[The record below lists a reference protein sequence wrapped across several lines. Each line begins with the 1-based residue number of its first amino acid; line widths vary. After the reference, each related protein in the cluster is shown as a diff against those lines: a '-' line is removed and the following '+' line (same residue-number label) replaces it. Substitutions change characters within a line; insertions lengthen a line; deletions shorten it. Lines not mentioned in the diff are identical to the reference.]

1 MTIFVFL
8 ANTKKTKGGGDTQ
21 RETHHHSRARIY
33 THIHTHE
40 MKRNTGA
47 AGRRS
52 SQNTEGAPTTT
63 TTGKPRAPVA
73 VSSSSS
79 AGLVVPSSGD
89 NVMMMNATTKKYNKT
104 TTTGDATKERHQ
116 QWTTKHWLS
125 AVLVPAVFFL
135 SVVVVSNSNY
145 GKSVE
150 EVTALMAEKETLLA
164 QDQNANE
171 SDPEAS
177 TEEISSR
184 VNVPTEE
191 EEAMEELR
199 STRESNQMEDEKSD
213 APRAKRASDTC
224 AYLEQQAG
232 LQYFFKNRCDFDAD
246 AMMINPADKSENP
259 ERVKLEFI
267 ALASYLEGFSYIEH
281 KRISDKKAAEV
292 LRIRAEAE
300 TVASYS
306 EGKVDDDQRDTEE
319 HVLEAAIAQSPPPPM
334 VPQNIVEEQEQKEVA
349 DSEEEASSEEQIQA
363 AEEQLVYEKEAE
375 KTPKKKKWQ
384 FWRKADK
391 KVPTLQAS
399 DSDVGSME
407 TMEKAEEAGEQ
418 GESTSQV
425 SDSDVGGMETME
437 KAEEAGEQGESTSQ
451 VSDSDVGSM
460 ETMEKA
466 EEAGEQGESTSQV
479 SDSDVGGMETMEN
492 AEEAGEQGESTL
504 QAPDSDV
511 RTIPPPP
518 PSEVAELRE
527 VVKNM
532 ASKMDTFVESITEKA
547 EEAGE
552 QGESTSQVSDSDVG
566 TMETMEKAEE
576 AGEQEVSQEE
586 SELETINRRMLLK
599 KKKDKE
605 KEAPAPDQTIINQA
619 EPNALVGP
627 KPYKAIVIGKKQAA
641 LGLLIARSFKT
652 LQLPAVTEIYEGEP
666 KAFELVVEMTEKEA
680 KEPGAG
686 DVRVKQEVIGN
697 KNGMH
702 DIELSKSKDDAR
714 KGLTNRRTMS
724 VPMITGDSLIANTK
738 HEEKTIVL
746 HLGEE
751 HVAEVVKGFKK
762 TLNHGGRIGGPVST
776 PRIVF
781 FRAKKLKEASDAFK
795 GLPFQVFIVGKPHDE
810 TSSSSRPFLM
820 RIDGVRYN
828 KQLDSIKDDM
838 NYLVMALHHN
848 DPYIDVAFSEGATVC
863 DSSCNCFTS
872 STFRQAAPVCSG
884 HTAHLESYK
893 DHTWRGPKNKAK
905 IRHAHLYGSDGR
917 GGQMLVQHNVE
928 SAVLNR
934 LDNFLS
940 KDLPSLDTVG
950 GRDWISEGL
959 KQAED
964 EANGLGEFAPKVK
977 GKNKKKKKHED
988 EFTNEYLLKNPL
1000 ISSGYTWT
1008 GGNGYADV
1016 GGGSIEK
1023 DVREIDFRRK
1033 SKRKNSRH
1041 IN

>member
-1 MTIFVFL
+1 
-8 ANTKKTKGGGDTQ
+8 
-21 RETHHHSRARIY
+21 
-33 THIHTHE
+33 
-40 MKRNTGA
+40 MKRNTGG
-47 AGRRS
+47 AGRR
-52 SQNTEGAPTTT
+52 SQNTEGAPPPTTTTT

-73 VSSSSS
+73 VSSSSSS

-89 NVMMMNATTKKYNKT
+89 NVMMMMNATTKKYNNNKT

-292 LRIRAEAE
+292 LQIRAEAE

-407 TMEKAEEAGEQ
+407 TMEKAEEAG
-418 GESTSQV
+418 
-425 SDSDVGGMETME
+425 
-437 KAEEAGEQGESTSQ
+437 K
-451 VSDSDVGSM
+451 
-460 ETMEKA
+460 
-466 EEAGEQGESTSQV
+466 QGESTSQV

-492 AEEAGEQGESTL
+492 AEEVGEQGESTL

-576 AGEQEVSQEE
+576 AGEQEESQEE

>member
-1 MTIFVFL
+1 MNKENQPRKSQIL
-8 ANTKKTKGGGDTQ
+8 
-21 RETHHHSRARIY
+21 
-33 THIHTHE
+33 
-40 MKRNTGA
+40 MWTG
-47 AGRRS
+47 
-52 SQNTEGAPTTT
+52 
-63 TTGKPRAPVA
+63 
-73 VSSSSS
+73 
-79 AGLVVPSSGD
+79 
-89 NVMMMNATTKKYNKT
+89 
-104 TTTGDATKERHQ
+104 
-116 QWTTKHWLS
+116 
-125 AVLVPAVFFL
+125 
-135 SVVVVSNSNY
+135 
-145 GKSVE
+145 
-150 EVTALMAEKETLLA
+150 
-164 QDQNANE
+164 
-171 SDPEAS
+171 
-177 TEEISSR
+177 
-184 VNVPTEE
+184 
-191 EEAMEELR
+191 
-199 STRESNQMEDEKSD
+199 
-213 APRAKRASDTC
+213 
-224 AYLEQQAG
+224 
-232 LQYFFKNRCDFDAD
+232 
-246 AMMINPADKSENP
+246 
-259 ERVKLEFI
+259 
-267 ALASYLEGFSYIEH
+267 
-281 KRISDKKAAEV
+281 
-292 LRIRAEAE
+292 
-300 TVASYS
+300 
-306 EGKVDDDQRDTEE
+306 
-319 HVLEAAIAQSPPPPM
+319 
-334 VPQNIVEEQEQKEVA
+334 
-349 DSEEEASSEEQIQA
+349 
-363 AEEQLVYEKEAE
+363 
-375 KTPKKKKWQ
+375 
-384 FWRKADK
+384 
-391 KVPTLQAS
+391 
-399 DSDVGSME
+399 ME

-425 SDSDVGGMETME
+425 SDSDVGGMET
-437 KAEEAGEQGESTSQ
+437 
-451 VSDSDVGSM
+451 V
-460 ETMEKA
+460 MEKA

-576 AGEQEVSQEE
+576 AAEQEESQEE

-599 KKKDKE
+599 KKDTE

-738 HEEKTIVL
+738 HEEDNRFT
-746 HLGEE
+746 LGRR
-751 HVAEVVKGFKK
+751 ARRGSCQRFQK

-848 DPYIDVAFSEGATVC
+848 DPPYIDVSFSEGATVC

-893 DHTWRGPKNKAK
+893 DHTWRGPKTKPRFDMRTCTVPTVAAAK
-905 IRHAHLYGSDGR
+905 C
-917 GGQMLVQHNVE
+917 
-928 SAVLNR
+928 
-934 LDNFLS
+934 
-940 KDLPSLDTVG
+940 
-950 GRDWISEGL
+950 
-959 KQAED
+959 
-964 EANGLGEFAPKVK
+964 
-977 GKNKKKKKHED
+977 
-988 EFTNEYLLKNPL
+988 
-1000 ISSGYTWT
+1000 
-1008 GGNGYADV
+1008 
-1016 GGGSIEK
+1016 
-1023 DVREIDFRRK
+1023 
-1033 SKRKNSRH
+1033 
-1041 IN
+1041 

>member
-1 MTIFVFL
+1 
-8 ANTKKTKGGGDTQ
+8 
-21 RETHHHSRARIY
+21 
-33 THIHTHE
+33 
-40 MKRNTGA
+40 MKRNTGG
-47 AGRRS
+47 AGRR
-52 SQNTEGAPTTT
+52 SQNTEGAPPPTTTTT

-73 VSSSSS
+73 VSSSSSS

-89 NVMMMNATTKKYNKT
+89 NVMMMMNATTKKYNNNKT

-292 LRIRAEAE
+292 LQIRAEAE

-418 GESTSQV
+418 GESTSQ
-425 SDSDVGGMETME
+425 
-437 KAEEAGEQGESTSQ
+437 A
-451 VSDSDVGSM
+451 SDSDVGSM

-466 EEAGEQGESTSQV
+466 EEAGEQ
-479 SDSDVGGMETMEN
+479 
-492 AEEAGEQGESTL
+492 EE
-504 QAPDSDV
+504 
-511 RTIPPPP
+511 
-518 PSEVAELRE
+518 
-527 VVKNM
+527 
-532 ASKMDTFVESITEKA
+532 
-547 EEAGE
+547 
-552 QGESTSQVSDSDVG
+552 
-566 TMETMEKAEE
+566 
-576 AGEQEVSQEE
+576 SQEE

-934 LDNFLS
+934 LDSFLS

>member
-1 MTIFVFL
+1 
-8 ANTKKTKGGGDTQ
+8 
-21 RETHHHSRARIY
+21 
-33 THIHTHE
+33 
-40 MKRNTGA
+40 MKRNTGG
-47 AGRRS
+47 AGRR
-52 SQNTEGAPTTT
+52 SQNTEGAPPP
-63 TTGKPRAPVA
+63 TGKPRAPVA
-73 VSSSSS
+73 VSSSSSS

-89 NVMMMNATTKKYNKT
+89 NVMMMNATTKKYNNNKT

-292 LRIRAEAE
+292 LQIRAEAE

-437 KAEEAGEQGESTSQ
+437 
-451 VSDSDVGSM
+451 
-460 ETMEKA
+460 
-466 EEAGEQGESTSQV
+466 
-479 SDSDVGGMETMEN
+479 N
-492 AEEAGEQGESTL
+492 AEEVGEQGESTL

-576 AGEQEVSQEE
+576 AGEQEESQEE

>member
-1 MTIFVFL
+1 
-8 ANTKKTKGGGDTQ
+8 
-21 RETHHHSRARIY
+21 
-33 THIHTHE
+33 
-40 MKRNTGA
+40 MKRNTGG
-47 AGRRS
+47 AGRR
-52 SQNTEGAPTTT
+52 SQNTEGAPPPTTTTT
-63 TTGKPRAPVA
+63 TTGKPRAPGVA

-79 AGLVVPSSGD
+79 SAAGLVVPSSGD
-89 NVMMMNATTKKYNKT
+89 NVMMMMNATTKKYNNNKT

-292 LRIRAEAE
+292 LQIRAEAE

-418 GESTSQV
+418 
-425 SDSDVGGMETME
+425 
-437 KAEEAGEQGESTSQ
+437 EE
-451 VSDSDVGSM
+451 
-460 ETMEKA
+460 
-466 EEAGEQGESTSQV
+466 
-479 SDSDVGGMETMEN
+479 
-492 AEEAGEQGESTL
+492 
-504 QAPDSDV
+504 
-511 RTIPPPP
+511 
-518 PSEVAELRE
+518 
-527 VVKNM
+527 
-532 ASKMDTFVESITEKA
+532 
-547 EEAGE
+547 
-552 QGESTSQVSDSDVG
+552 
-566 TMETMEKAEE
+566 
-576 AGEQEVSQEE
+576 SQEE

>member
-1 MTIFVFL
+1 
-8 ANTKKTKGGGDTQ
+8 
-21 RETHHHSRARIY
+21 
-33 THIHTHE
+33 

-89 NVMMMNATTKKYNKT
+89 NVMMMNATTKKYNNNKT

-292 LRIRAEAE
+292 LQIRAEAE

-437 KAEEAGEQGESTSQ
+437 
-451 VSDSDVGSM
+451 
-460 ETMEKA
+460 
-466 EEAGEQGESTSQV
+466 
-479 SDSDVGGMETMEN
+479 N
-492 AEEAGEQGESTL
+492 AEEVGEQGESTL

-552 QGESTSQVSDSDVG
+552 QGESISQVSDSDVG

-576 AGEQEVSQEE
+576 AAEQEESQEE

-605 KEAPAPDQTIINQA
+605 KEAPAPADLSSNATEPQFNGDQTIINQA

-977 GKNKKKKKHED
+977 GKNKKKHED

>member
-1 MTIFVFL
+1 M
-8 ANTKKTKGGGDTQ
+8 
-21 RETHHHSRARIY
+21 
-33 THIHTHE
+33 
-40 MKRNTGA
+40 
-47 AGRRS
+47 
-52 SQNTEGAPTTT
+52 
-63 TTGKPRAPVA
+63 
-73 VSSSSS
+73 
-79 AGLVVPSSGD
+79 
-89 NVMMMNATTKKYNKT
+89 MMMNATTKKYNNNKT

-292 LRIRAEAE
+292 LQIRAEAE

-407 TMEKAEEAGEQ
+407 TMEKAEEAGKQ

-451 VSDSDVGSM
+451 VSDSDVG
-460 ETMEKA
+460 
-466 EEAGEQGESTSQV
+466 
-479 SDSDVGGMETMEN
+479 
-492 AEEAGEQGESTL
+492 
-504 QAPDSDV
+504 
-511 RTIPPPP
+511 
-518 PSEVAELRE
+518 
-527 VVKNM
+527 
-532 ASKMDTFVESITEKA
+532 
-547 EEAGE
+547 
-552 QGESTSQVSDSDVG
+552 

-576 AGEQEVSQEE
+576 AGEQEESQEE

>member
-1 MTIFVFL
+1 M
-8 ANTKKTKGGGDTQ
+8 
-21 RETHHHSRARIY
+21 
-33 THIHTHE
+33 
-40 MKRNTGA
+40 
-47 AGRRS
+47 
-52 SQNTEGAPTTT
+52 
-63 TTGKPRAPVA
+63 
-73 VSSSSS
+73 
-79 AGLVVPSSGD
+79 
-89 NVMMMNATTKKYNKT
+89 
-104 TTTGDATKERHQ
+104 
-116 QWTTKHWLS
+116 
-125 AVLVPAVFFL
+125 
-135 SVVVVSNSNY
+135 
-145 GKSVE
+145 
-150 EVTALMAEKETLLA
+150 
-164 QDQNANE
+164 
-171 SDPEAS
+171 
-177 TEEISSR
+177 
-184 VNVPTEE
+184 
-191 EEAMEELR
+191 
-199 STRESNQMEDEKSD
+199 
-213 APRAKRASDTC
+213 
-224 AYLEQQAG
+224 
-232 LQYFFKNRCDFDAD
+232 
-246 AMMINPADKSENP
+246 
-259 ERVKLEFI
+259 
-267 ALASYLEGFSYIEH
+267 
-281 KRISDKKAAEV
+281 
-292 LRIRAEAE
+292 
-300 TVASYS
+300 
-306 EGKVDDDQRDTEE
+306 
-319 HVLEAAIAQSPPPPM
+319 
-334 VPQNIVEEQEQKEVA
+334 
-349 DSEEEASSEEQIQA
+349 
-363 AEEQLVYEKEAE
+363 
-375 KTPKKKKWQ
+375 
-384 FWRKADK
+384 
-391 KVPTLQAS
+391 
-399 DSDVGSME
+399 
-407 TMEKAEEAGEQ
+407 
-418 GESTSQV
+418 
-425 SDSDVGGMETME
+425 
-437 KAEEAGEQGESTSQ
+437 
-451 VSDSDVGSM
+451 
-460 ETMEKA
+460 
-466 EEAGEQGESTSQV
+466 
-479 SDSDVGGMETMEN
+479 
-492 AEEAGEQGESTL
+492 
-504 QAPDSDV
+504 
-511 RTIPPPP
+511 
-518 PSEVAELRE
+518 
-527 VVKNM
+527 
-532 ASKMDTFVESITEKA
+532 
-547 EEAGE
+547 
-552 QGESTSQVSDSDVG
+552 
-566 TMETMEKAEE
+566 
-576 AGEQEVSQEE
+576 
-586 SELETINRRMLLK
+586 ETINRRMLLK

-605 KEAPAPDQTIINQA
+605 KGAPDQTIINQA

-964 EANGLGEFAPKVK
+964 EANGVGEFAPKVK
-977 GKNKKKKKHED
+977 GKNKKKHED

>member
-1 MTIFVFL
+1 M
-8 ANTKKTKGGGDTQ
+8 
-21 RETHHHSRARIY
+21 
-33 THIHTHE
+33 
-40 MKRNTGA
+40 
-47 AGRRS
+47 
-52 SQNTEGAPTTT
+52 
-63 TTGKPRAPVA
+63 
-73 VSSSSS
+73 
-79 AGLVVPSSGD
+79 
-89 NVMMMNATTKKYNKT
+89 MMMNATTKKYNNNKT

-418 GESTSQV
+418 
-425 SDSDVGGMETME
+425 
-437 KAEEAGEQGESTSQ
+437 EE
-451 VSDSDVGSM
+451 
-460 ETMEKA
+460 
-466 EEAGEQGESTSQV
+466 
-479 SDSDVGGMETMEN
+479 
-492 AEEAGEQGESTL
+492 
-504 QAPDSDV
+504 
-511 RTIPPPP
+511 
-518 PSEVAELRE
+518 
-527 VVKNM
+527 
-532 ASKMDTFVESITEKA
+532 
-547 EEAGE
+547 
-552 QGESTSQVSDSDVG
+552 
-566 TMETMEKAEE
+566 
-576 AGEQEVSQEE
+576 SQEE

-848 DPYIDVAFSEGATVC
+848 DPYIDVSFSEGATVC

>member
-1 MTIFVFL
+1 
-8 ANTKKTKGGGDTQ
+8 
-21 RETHHHSRARIY
+21 
-33 THIHTHE
+33 

-52 SQNTEGAPTTT
+52 QTTEGAPPPP
-63 TTGKPRAPVA
+63 TGKPRAP
-73 VSSSSS
+73 SSS

-89 NVMMMNATTKKYNKT
+89 NVMMMMNATTKKYNNNK
-104 TTTGDATKERHQ
+104 TTGDATKERHQ

-164 QDQNANE
+164 QDQNTNE

-199 STRESNQMEDEKSD
+199 STRESNRMEDEKSD

-292 LRIRAEAE
+292 LQIRAEAE

-334 VPQNIVEEQEQKEVA
+334 VPHNIVEEQEQKEVA
-349 DSEEEASSEEQIQA
+349 GSEEEASSEEQIQA
-363 AEEQLVYEKEAE
+363 AEEQLVYEKEVE

-407 TMEKAEEAGEQ
+407 TMEKAEEA
-418 GESTSQV
+418 
-425 SDSDVGGMETME
+425 
-437 KAEEAGEQGESTSQ
+437 A
-451 VSDSDVGSM
+451 
-460 ETMEKA
+460 
-466 EEAGEQGESTSQV
+466 EQGESTSQV

-547 EEAGE
+547 EEAAE

-576 AGEQEVSQEE
+576 ATEQEESQEE

-605 KEAPAPDQTIINQA
+605 KEAPAPADLSSNATEPQFNGDQTIINQA

-714 KGLTNRRTMS
+714 KGLTNRITMS

-905 IRHAHLYGSDGR
+905 IRHAHLYGSDGH

>member
-1 MTIFVFL
+1 
-8 ANTKKTKGGGDTQ
+8 
-21 RETHHHSRARIY
+21 
-33 THIHTHE
+33 
-40 MKRNTGA
+40 
-47 AGRRS
+47 
-52 SQNTEGAPTTT
+52 
-63 TTGKPRAPVA
+63 
-73 VSSSSS
+73 
-79 AGLVVPSSGD
+79 
-89 NVMMMNATTKKYNKT
+89 MMMNATTKKYNNNKT

-292 LRIRAEAE
+292 LQIRAEAE

-437 KAEEAGEQGESTSQ
+437 
-451 VSDSDVGSM
+451 
-460 ETMEKA
+460 
-466 EEAGEQGESTSQV
+466 
-479 SDSDVGGMETMEN
+479 N
-492 AEEAGEQGESTL
+492 AEEVGEQGESTL

-576 AGEQEVSQEE
+576 AGEQEESQEE

>member
-1 MTIFVFL
+1 
-8 ANTKKTKGGGDTQ
+8 
-21 RETHHHSRARIY
+21 
-33 THIHTHE
+33 

-52 SQNTEGAPTTT
+52 SQNTEGAPPPTTT

-89 NVMMMNATTKKYNKT
+89 NVMMMNATTKKYNNNKT

-292 LRIRAEAE
+292 LQIRAEAE

-437 KAEEAGEQGESTSQ
+437 
-451 VSDSDVGSM
+451 
-460 ETMEKA
+460 
-466 EEAGEQGESTSQV
+466 
-479 SDSDVGGMETMEN
+479 N
-492 AEEAGEQGESTL
+492 AEEVGEQGESTL

-576 AGEQEVSQEE
+576 AGEQEESQEE

>member
-52 SQNTEGAPTTT
+52 SQNTEGAPPPPTTTTTT

-89 NVMMMNATTKKYNKT
+89 NVMMMNATTKKYNNNKT

-292 LRIRAEAE
+292 LQIRAEAE

-451 VSDSDVGSM
+451 VSDSDVG
-460 ETMEKA
+460 
-466 EEAGEQGESTSQV
+466 
-479 SDSDVGGMETMEN
+479 GMETMEN
-492 AEEAGEQGESTL
+492 AEEVGEQGESTL

-576 AGEQEVSQEE
+576 AGEQEESQEE

-934 LDNFLS
+934 LDSFLS

>member
-1 MTIFVFL
+1 M
-8 ANTKKTKGGGDTQ
+8 
-21 RETHHHSRARIY
+21 
-33 THIHTHE
+33 
-40 MKRNTGA
+40 
-47 AGRRS
+47 
-52 SQNTEGAPTTT
+52 
-63 TTGKPRAPVA
+63 
-73 VSSSSS
+73 
-79 AGLVVPSSGD
+79 
-89 NVMMMNATTKKYNKT
+89 MMMNATTKKYNNNKT

-292 LRIRAEAE
+292 LQIRAEAE

-437 KAEEAGEQGESTSQ
+437 
-451 VSDSDVGSM
+451 
-460 ETMEKA
+460 
-466 EEAGEQGESTSQV
+466 
-479 SDSDVGGMETMEN
+479 N
-492 AEEAGEQGESTL
+492 AEEVGEQGESTL

-576 AGEQEVSQEE
+576 AGEQEESQEE

>member
-89 NVMMMNATTKKYNKT
+89 NVMMMMMNATTKKYNNNK
-104 TTTGDATKERHQ
+104 TTGDATKERHQ

-292 LRIRAEAE
+292 LQIRAEAE

-437 KAEEAGEQGESTSQ
+437 
-451 VSDSDVGSM
+451 
-460 ETMEKA
+460 
-466 EEAGEQGESTSQV
+466 
-479 SDSDVGGMETMEN
+479 N
-492 AEEAGEQGESTL
+492 AEEVGEQGESTL

-576 AGEQEVSQEE
+576 AGEQEESQEE

-848 DPYIDVAFSEGATVC
+848 DPYIDVSFSEGATVC

-964 EANGLGEFAPKVK
+964 EANGVGEFAPKVK
-977 GKNKKKKKHED
+977 GKNKKKHED

>member
-1 MTIFVFL
+1 
-8 ANTKKTKGGGDTQ
+8 
-21 RETHHHSRARIY
+21 
-33 THIHTHE
+33 

-52 SQNTEGAPTTT
+52 QNTEGAPPTTTTTT

-89 NVMMMNATTKKYNKT
+89 NVIMNATTKKYNNNKT

-418 GESTSQV
+418 
-425 SDSDVGGMETME
+425 
-437 KAEEAGEQGESTSQ
+437 EE
-451 VSDSDVGSM
+451 
-460 ETMEKA
+460 
-466 EEAGEQGESTSQV
+466 
-479 SDSDVGGMETMEN
+479 
-492 AEEAGEQGESTL
+492 
-504 QAPDSDV
+504 
-511 RTIPPPP
+511 
-518 PSEVAELRE
+518 
-527 VVKNM
+527 
-532 ASKMDTFVESITEKA
+532 
-547 EEAGE
+547 
-552 QGESTSQVSDSDVG
+552 
-566 TMETMEKAEE
+566 
-576 AGEQEVSQEE
+576 SQEE

-934 LDNFLS
+934 LDSFLS

>member
-1 MTIFVFL
+1 M
-8 ANTKKTKGGGDTQ
+8 
-21 RETHHHSRARIY
+21 
-33 THIHTHE
+33 
-40 MKRNTGA
+40 
-47 AGRRS
+47 
-52 SQNTEGAPTTT
+52 
-63 TTGKPRAPVA
+63 
-73 VSSSSS
+73 
-79 AGLVVPSSGD
+79 
-89 NVMMMNATTKKYNKT
+89 MMMNATTKKYNNNK
-104 TTTGDATKERHQ
+104 TTGDATKERHQ

-164 QDQNANE
+164 QDQNTNE

-292 LRIRAEAE
+292 LQIRAEAE

-334 VPQNIVEEQEQKEVA
+334 VPHNIVEEQEQKEVA
-349 DSEEEASSEEQIQA
+349 GSEEEASSEEQIQA
-363 AEEQLVYEKEAE
+363 AEEQLVYEKEVE

-407 TMEKAEEAGEQ
+407 TMEKAEEA
-418 GESTSQV
+418 
-425 SDSDVGGMETME
+425 
-437 KAEEAGEQGESTSQ
+437 A
-451 VSDSDVGSM
+451 
-460 ETMEKA
+460 
-466 EEAGEQGESTSQV
+466 
-479 SDSDVGGMETMEN
+479 
-492 AEEAGEQGESTL
+492 
-504 QAPDSDV
+504 
-511 RTIPPPP
+511 
-518 PSEVAELRE
+518 
-527 VVKNM
+527 
-532 ASKMDTFVESITEKA
+532 
-547 EEAGE
+547 
-552 QGESTSQVSDSDVG
+552 
-566 TMETMEKAEE
+566 
-576 AGEQEVSQEE
+576 EQEESQEE

-605 KEAPAPDQTIINQA
+605 KEAPAPADLSSNATEPQFNGDQTIINQA

-641 LGLLIARSFKT
+641 FGLLIARSFKT

-714 KGLTNRRTMS
+714 KGLTNRITMS

-905 IRHAHLYGSDGR
+905 IRHAHLYGSDGH

-977 GKNKKKKKHED
+977 GKKKKKKKHED

>member
-1 MTIFVFL
+1 M
-8 ANTKKTKGGGDTQ
+8 
-21 RETHHHSRARIY
+21 
-33 THIHTHE
+33 
-40 MKRNTGA
+40 
-47 AGRRS
+47 
-52 SQNTEGAPTTT
+52 
-63 TTGKPRAPVA
+63 
-73 VSSSSS
+73 
-79 AGLVVPSSGD
+79 
-89 NVMMMNATTKKYNKT
+89 MMMNATTKKYNNNKT

-292 LRIRAEAE
+292 LQIRAEAE

-407 TMEKAEEAGEQ
+407 TMEKAEEAG
-418 GESTSQV
+418 
-425 SDSDVGGMETME
+425 
-437 KAEEAGEQGESTSQ
+437 K
-451 VSDSDVGSM
+451 
-460 ETMEKA
+460 
-466 EEAGEQGESTSQV
+466 QGESTSQV

-492 AEEAGEQGESTL
+492 AEEVGEQGESTL

-576 AGEQEVSQEE
+576 AGEQEESQEE

>member
-1 MTIFVFL
+1 M
-8 ANTKKTKGGGDTQ
+8 
-21 RETHHHSRARIY
+21 
-33 THIHTHE
+33 
-40 MKRNTGA
+40 
-47 AGRRS
+47 
-52 SQNTEGAPTTT
+52 
-63 TTGKPRAPVA
+63 
-73 VSSSSS
+73 
-79 AGLVVPSSGD
+79 
-89 NVMMMNATTKKYNKT
+89 MMMNATTKKYNNNK
-104 TTTGDATKERHQ
+104 TTGDATKERHQ

-164 QDQNANE
+164 QDQNTNE

-199 STRESNQMEDEKSD
+199 STRESNRMEDEKSD

-232 LQYFFKNRCDFDAD
+232 LQYFSKNRCDFDAD

-292 LRIRAEAE
+292 LQIRAEAE

-334 VPQNIVEEQEQKEVA
+334 VPHNIVEEQEQKEVA
-349 DSEEEASSEEQIQA
+349 GSEEEASSEEQIQA
-363 AEEQLVYEKEAE
+363 AEEQLVYEKEVE

-407 TMEKAEEAGEQ
+407 TMEKAEEAAEQ

-437 KAEEAGEQGESTSQ
+437 KAEEAAEQGESTSQ

-466 EEAGEQGESTSQV
+466 EEAAEQGESTSQV

-504 QAPDSDV
+504 QASDSDV

-576 AGEQEVSQEE
+576 AAEQEESQEE

-605 KEAPAPDQTIINQA
+605 KEAPAPADLSSNATEPQFNGDQTIINQA

-714 KGLTNRRTMS
+714 KGLTNRITMS

-905 IRHAHLYGSDGR
+905 IRHAHLYGSDGH

-977 GKNKKKKKHED
+977 GKKKKKKKHED

>member
-1 MTIFVFL
+1 MKIISLRTTKATLTIFLLQSRVFL
-8 ANTKKTKGGGDTQ
+8 ANKNERRRRHT
-21 RETHHHSRARIY
+21 ETHHHSRAHIHVY
-33 THIHTHE
+33 IHIHTYTRG
-40 MKRNTGA
+40 MKRNTGG
-47 AGRRS
+47 AGRR
-52 SQNTEGAPTTT
+52 SQNTEGAPPPTTTTTT

-89 NVMMMNATTKKYNKT
+89 NVMMNATTKKYNNNK
-104 TTTGDATKERHQ
+104 TTGDATKERHQ

-292 LRIRAEAE
+292 LQIRAEAE

-437 KAEEAGEQGESTSQ
+437 
-451 VSDSDVGSM
+451 
-460 ETMEKA
+460 
-466 EEAGEQGESTSQV
+466 
-479 SDSDVGGMETMEN
+479 N
-492 AEEAGEQGESTL
+492 AEEVGEQGESTL

-576 AGEQEVSQEE
+576 AGEQEESQEE

-848 DPYIDVAFSEGATVC
+848 DPYIDVSFSEGATVC

-964 EANGLGEFAPKVK
+964 EANGVGEFAPKVK
-977 GKNKKKKKHED
+977 GKNKKKHED

>member
-1 MTIFVFL
+1 
-8 ANTKKTKGGGDTQ
+8 
-21 RETHHHSRARIY
+21 
-33 THIHTHE
+33 

-52 SQNTEGAPTTT
+52 QNTEGAPPTT

-292 LRIRAEAE
+292 LQIRAEAE

-418 GESTSQV
+418 GESTSQ
-425 SDSDVGGMETME
+425 
-437 KAEEAGEQGESTSQ
+437 A
-451 VSDSDVGSM
+451 SDSDVGSM

-466 EEAGEQGESTSQV
+466 EEAGEQ
-479 SDSDVGGMETMEN
+479 
-492 AEEAGEQGESTL
+492 EE
-504 QAPDSDV
+504 
-511 RTIPPPP
+511 
-518 PSEVAELRE
+518 
-527 VVKNM
+527 
-532 ASKMDTFVESITEKA
+532 
-547 EEAGE
+547 
-552 QGESTSQVSDSDVG
+552 
-566 TMETMEKAEE
+566 
-576 AGEQEVSQEE
+576 SQEE

-934 LDNFLS
+934 LDSFLS

-977 GKNKKKKKHED
+977 GKKKKKKKHED

>member
-1 MTIFVFL
+1 
-8 ANTKKTKGGGDTQ
+8 
-21 RETHHHSRARIY
+21 
-33 THIHTHE
+33 

-52 SQNTEGAPTTT
+52 SQNTEGAPPPTTTTTTT

-79 AGLVVPSSGD
+79 SAAGLVVPSSGD
-89 NVMMMNATTKKYNKT
+89 NVMMMMNATTKKYNNNKT

-292 LRIRAEAE
+292 LQIRAEAE

-437 KAEEAGEQGESTSQ
+437 
-451 VSDSDVGSM
+451 
-460 ETMEKA
+460 
-466 EEAGEQGESTSQV
+466 
-479 SDSDVGGMETMEN
+479 N
-492 AEEAGEQGESTL
+492 AEEVGEQGESTL

-576 AGEQEVSQEE
+576 AGEQEESQEE

>member
-1 MTIFVFL
+1 
-8 ANTKKTKGGGDTQ
+8 
-21 RETHHHSRARIY
+21 
-33 THIHTHE
+33 

-52 SQNTEGAPTTT
+52 SQNTEGAPPPTTT

-89 NVMMMNATTKKYNKT
+89 NVMMMNATTKKYNNTT

-437 KAEEAGEQGESTSQ
+437 
-451 VSDSDVGSM
+451 
-460 ETMEKA
+460 
-466 EEAGEQGESTSQV
+466 
-479 SDSDVGGMETMEN
+479 N
-492 AEEAGEQGESTL
+492 AEEVGEQGESTL

-576 AGEQEVSQEE
+576 AGEQEESQEE

-605 KEAPAPDQTIINQA
+605 KGAPDQTIINQA

-905 IRHAHLYGSDGR
+905 IRHAHLYGSDGH

-977 GKNKKKKKHED
+977 GKNKKKQED

>member
-1 MTIFVFL
+1 
-8 ANTKKTKGGGDTQ
+8 
-21 RETHHHSRARIY
+21 
-33 THIHTHE
+33 
-40 MKRNTGA
+40 
-47 AGRRS
+47 
-52 SQNTEGAPTTT
+52 
-63 TTGKPRAPVA
+63 
-73 VSSSSS
+73 
-79 AGLVVPSSGD
+79 
-89 NVMMMNATTKKYNKT
+89 MMNATTKKYNNKT
-104 TTTGDATKERHQ
+104 TSTGDATKERHQ

-292 LRIRAEAE
+292 LQIRAEAE

-384 FWRKADK
+384 FWRKTDK

-437 KAEEAGEQGESTSQ
+437 
-451 VSDSDVGSM
+451 
-460 ETMEKA
+460 
-466 EEAGEQGESTSQV
+466 
-479 SDSDVGGMETMEN
+479 N
-492 AEEAGEQGESTL
+492 AEEVGEQGESTL

-576 AGEQEVSQEE
+576 AAEQEESQEE

-599 KKKDKE
+599 KKKDTE
-605 KEAPAPDQTIINQA
+605 NEAPAPDQTIINQA